1 MLDSVAIIGGDRRQ
15 KYLSELFLRG
25 GTVVYTA
32 LNDLCGGG
40 DLAAALA
47 AGNIILPVPLSR
59 DGVHLNAACTAQQL
73 ELDCLFSML
82 PRGKRLFGLPA
93 DKASELG
100 CSGYDYAARSDFALA
115 NALPTAEGAISM
127 AVNASDGVIC
137 HSRCMIVGYG
147 RIGKLL
153 AVRLDGLGAFVTIAC
168 RSATDRAVAG
178 SYGFNVID
186 SSALDKYD
194 FDYDYVFN
202 TVPVRLLEPV
212 ADRMAGSVLIE
223 LASAP
228 YGMSSAAAE
237 EAGIKL
243 CLGTGL
249 PGKTAPKYAAEVIYA
264 TIHSIIAEECL

>member
-15 KYLSELFLRG
+15 KYLSELFLKD

-32 LNDLCGGG
+32 LNDLCSGAT
-40 DLAAALA
+40 LEAALA
-47 AGNIILPVPLSR
+47 ANNIILPIPLSR
-59 DGVHLNAACTAQQL
+59 DGIHLNAACTAQEL
-73 ELDCLFSML
+73 ELNCLYSMM

-93 DKASELG
+93 DKAAALD
-100 CSGYDYAARSDFALA
+100 CIGYDYAARNDFALA

-137 HSRCMIVGYG
+137 RSRCLIVGYG

-178 SYGFNVID
+178 SFGFDVID
-186 SSALDKYD
+186 SSAMDGYT
-194 FDYDYVFN
+194 FEYDYIFN
-202 TVPVRLLEPV
+202 TVPVRLLEPI
-212 ADRMAGSVLIE
+212 ADRLSGSVLIE

-228 YGMSSAAAE
+228 YGMSSQTADK
-237 EAGIKL
+237 AGVRL

-249 PGKTAPKYAAEVIYA
+249 PGKTAPKYAAEVIYS